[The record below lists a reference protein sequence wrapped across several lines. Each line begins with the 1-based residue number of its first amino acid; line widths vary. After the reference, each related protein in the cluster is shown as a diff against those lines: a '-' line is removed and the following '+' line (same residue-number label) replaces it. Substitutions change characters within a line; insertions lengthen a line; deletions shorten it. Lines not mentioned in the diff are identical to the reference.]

1 MAELGIISAK
11 GRNGTSHERAIRRC
25 FVTAGFL
32 SYAEPAKWVAR
43 LQASKT
49 DTHDLLF
56 KTDMSARPQE
66 RSGRLGSIKES
77 SLVSTGLAAMSAEK
91 DDQVHTICCTA

>member
-43 LQASKT
+43 LRASKT

-66 RSGRLGSIKES
+66 RSGRL
-77 SLVSTGLAAMSAEK
+77 VSTGLAAMSAEK